1 MMMQHKGRAWMCACG
16 LAVTLYG
23 GGVHAQAVDP
33 AQLEHLGQI
42 QDSQDQ
48 RRVALEEAQQQAAQ
62 RAAQAQA
69 RQQQRAA
76 ANAARL
82 AEARRARVDTE
93 WQDDRQYREASR
105 AVELQ
110 KKQLELK
117 MLESRANHEDEF
129 VKADLAQKQAQ
140 IEQVRQSAQGDAAL
154 KTDLGQAAKMSQRHW
169 WEK

>member
-1 MMMQHKGRAWMCACG
+1 MMRRNRWVAGYASG
-16 LAVTLYG
+16 LILALYS
-23 GGVHAQAVDP
+23 GVVYAQAMDP

-48 RRVALEEAQQQAAQ
+48 RRVSLEVAQQQAAQ

-69 RQQQRAA
+69 RQRQQDEAHAARIVAAQRA
-76 ANAARL
+76 R
-82 AEARRARVDTE
+82 AEAD
-93 WQDDRQYREASR
+93 WQDNRQYREASR
-105 AVELQ
+105 ALELQ

-140 IEQVRQSAQGDAAL
+140 LEQVRQATQGDATL
-154 KTDLGQAAKMSQRHW
+154 KADLGQAAKMEQRHW